1 MKLASTV
8 CLPALIL
15 GVLSLIFA
23 EVASAQVPQLND
35 LASKIIKE
43 VKPLKPRLIAVVDFR
58 PPYGVDMPQGHY
70 FAWLL
75 STIIEEKEKKLF
87 VVAEHPAFDADLK
100 RLRLTADALVPG
112 DSLLGAAPVLGAEVL
127 IIGTIERVGNHYA
140 LRVVPVRVASS
151 EPLMAISAVIDT
163 SEFLESML
171 IPLPAGVPLLTAASQ
186 APDINIAILHLLSR
200 PFLLRS
206 CAPRENSGP
215 RSLSCGGHF
224 CRGGRTSPSGQ
235 NDRPRIG
242 RTGLLRNQEVEI
254 QAGYSKG
261 RRHAGEGDCSRR
273 SYVSFVLKEQLFQ
286 KGKRGEIFG
295 RLTGKLQF

>member
-58 PPYGVDMPQGHY
+58 PPYGVDIPQGHY

-75 STIIEEKEKKLF
+75 STIIEDKEKKLF

-112 DSLLGAAPVLGAEVL
+112 DSLLSAAPVLGAEVL

-171 IPLPAGVPLLTAASQ
+171 APLPAGVPLLTAASQ
-186 APDINIAILHLLSR
+186 TPDITMPSCIYCPDPSYSDLARREKIQGHNLFHVVVTSAGEAEQVR
-200 PFLLRS
+200 PVKM
-206 CAPRENSGP
+206 
-215 RSLSCGGHF
+215 
-224 CRGGRTSPSGQ
+224 
-235 NDRPRIG
+235 IG
-242 RTGLLRNQEVEI
+242 RGLDEQAYYAIKKWKFKPATLKADGTPVKVIVPVEVT
-254 QAGYSKG
+254 
-261 RRHAGEGDCSRR
+261 
-273 SYVSFVLKEQLFQ
+273 F
-286 KGKRGEIFG
+286 
-295 RLTGKLQF
+295 RLY

>member
-1 MKLASTV
+1 VKPASTGCV
-8 CLPALIL
+8 PALIL

-43 VKPLKPRLIAVVDFR
+43 VKPLKPRLVAVVDFR

-75 STIIEEKEKKLF
+75 STIIGDKEKKLF

-112 DSLLGAAPVLGAEVL
+112 DTLLGAAPVLGAEVL

-163 SEFLESML
+163 SEFLENL
-171 IPLPAGVPLLTAASQ
+171 LTPLPAGVPLLTAASQ
-186 APDINIAILHLLSR
+186 APDITMPSCIYCPDPSYSDLARRERIQGHNLFHVVVTSAGQAEQIRPVKMIGHGLDEQAYYAIKQWKFKPATLRTDGTPVKVIVPVEVAFRLH
-200 PFLLRS
+200 
-206 CAPRENSGP
+206 
-215 RSLSCGGHF
+215 
-224 CRGGRTSPSGQ
+224 
-235 NDRPRIG
+235 
-242 RTGLLRNQEVEI
+242 
-254 QAGYSKG
+254 
-261 RRHAGEGDCSRR
+261 
-273 SYVSFVLKEQLFQ
+273 
-286 KGKRGEIFG
+286 
-295 RLTGKLQF
+295 

>member
-8 CLPALIL
+8 CLAALIL

-75 STIIEEKEKKLF
+75 SAIIEEKGKKLF

-151 EPLMAISAVIDT
+151 EPLMAMSAVIDT

-171 IPLPAGVPLLTAASQ
+171 TPLPAGVPLLTAASQ
-186 APDINIAILHLLSR
+186 APDINM
-200 PFLLRS
+200 PS
-206 CAPRENSGP
+206 CIYCPDPSYSDLARREKIQ
-215 RSLSCGGHF
+215 GHNLF
-224 CRGGRTSPSGQ
+224 HVVVTSAGEAEQVVPVKM
-235 NDRPRIG
+235 IG
-242 RTGLLRNQEVEI
+242 RGLDEQAYYAIKKWKFKPATLKADGTPVKVIVPVEVT
-254 QAGYSKG
+254 
-261 RRHAGEGDCSRR
+261 
-273 SYVSFVLKEQLFQ
+273 F
-286 KGKRGEIFG
+286 
-295 RLTGKLQF
+295 RLY